1 MQMANENKSL
11 LTKPYI
17 VKNADGVE
25 YLLPYYPATF
35 RALLDDK
42 DTIRDLLNSILELD
56 HDHEIVDL
64 SYAFEKY
71 IDVFMPGDEPMRLD
85 VWVATR
91 DSRFMN
97 IELQN
102 REHPF
107 FLDRMQLYN
116 AYLTIRGKHDYN
128 RSERFLAMSE
138 KEKKAHYYEVPE
150 TVSIW
155 LCRFPILEPREIYK
169 DTWTLYSKHD
179 VKMGAALPLFP
190 KNKYIIVDLVKF
202 LKLRKG
208 VNSRE
213 DFWLRLISRG
223 PLEVPESED
232 PLLKNALD
240 RLRVSNVDPELLKKM
255 EQFMFDEMHAYDAVI
270 AENFLKGKEAGIAE
284 GEAKGKAE
292 GKSEGKTEG
301 HADAISVMQAMGL
314 PPEQIAE
321 AKARLDALKSK

>member
-1 MQMANENKSL
+1 MANENNT
-11 LTKPYI
+11 TKPYI

-56 HDHEIVDL
+56 
-64 SYAFEKY
+64 Y
-71 IDVFMPGDEPMRLD
+71 
-85 VWVATR
+85 
-91 DSRFMN
+91 
-97 IELQN
+97 
-102 REHPF
+102 
-107 FLDRMQLYN
+107 
-116 AYLTIRGKHDYN
+116 
-128 RSERFLAMSE
+128 
-138 KEKKAHYYEVPE
+138 E

-155 LCRFPILEPREIYK
+155 LCRFPILE
-169 DTWTLYSKHD
+169 
-179 VKMGAALPLFP
+179 P

-240 RLRVSNVDPELLKKM
+240 RLRVSNADPELLKKM

-270 AENFLKGKEAGIAE
+270 AENFLKGKT
-284 GEAKGKAE
+284 E

-301 HADAISVMQAMGL
+301 HADAISVMLAMGL
-314 PPEQIAE
+314 PPEKIAE
-321 AKARLDALKSK
+321 AKARLEAFKSK

>member
-1 MQMANENKSL
+1 MTNENNTT
-11 LTKPYI
+11 TKPYI

-56 HDHEIVDL
+56 HDHEIIDL

-71 IDVFMPGDEPMRLD
+71 IDFFMPGDEPLRLD
-85 VWVATR
+85 VWVETR
-91 DSRFMN
+91 DNRFMN

-102 REHPF
+102 RKHPF

-128 RSERFLAMSE
+128 RSEQFLAMSE
-138 KEKKAHYYEVPE
+138 EEKKVHYYELPE

-155 LCRFPILEPREIYK
+155 LCRFPILKPKDIYK
-169 DTWTLYSKHD
+169 DTWMLYSKHD
-179 VKMGAALPLFP
+179 VKAGVAIPMFS
-190 KNKYIIVDLVKF
+190 KNKYIIVDLIKF

-223 PLEVPESED
+223 PLAVPESED
-232 PLLKNALD
+232 PLHKNALN
-240 RLRVSNVDPELLKKM
+240 RLLVSNANPELLKTM
-255 EQFMFDEMHAYDAVI
+255 ERYMFDEMHAYDAVI
-270 AENFLKGKEAGIAE
+270 AENFLKGEEK
-284 GEAKGKAE
+284 GEAN
-292 GKSEGKTEG
+292 
-301 HADAISVMQAMGL
+301 AISVLKAMGL

>member
-1 MQMANENKSL
+1 MLMANENNT
-11 LTKPYI
+11 TKPYI

-56 HDHEIVDL
+56 RDHEIVDL

-85 VWVATR
+85 VWVSTR
-91 DSRFMN
+91 DNRFMN

-128 RSERFLAMSE
+128 RSEQFLAMSE
-138 KEKKAHYYEVPE
+138 KEKMAHYYEVPE

-169 DTWTLYSKHD
+169 DTWMLYSKHD
-179 VKMGAALPLFP
+179 VKAGMALPLFP

-240 RLRVSNVDPELLKKM
+240 RLRVSNADPELLKKM

-270 AENFLKGKEAGIAE
+270 AENFLKGKTE
-284 GEAKGKAE
+284 GKAE

-314 PPEQIAE
+314 PPEKIAE
-321 AKARLDALKSK
+321 AKARLEALKSK